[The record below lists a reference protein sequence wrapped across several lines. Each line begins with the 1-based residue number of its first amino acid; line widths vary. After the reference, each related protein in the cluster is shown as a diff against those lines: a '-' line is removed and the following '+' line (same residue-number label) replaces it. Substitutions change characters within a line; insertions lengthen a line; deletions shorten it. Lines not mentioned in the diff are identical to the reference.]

1 MNNNF
6 IFTPIFVPNLL
17 RIFRHPCQQVHSVKH
32 AYLSEFSFHHLNVG
46 TGYPEGVAPHVR
58 VMGFPSTATGCSG
71 KIYVFPGACLIL
83 MSMVAFPVRVT
94 FPLPVEKKGKIN

>member
-1 MNNNF
+1 M
-6 IFTPIFVPNLL
+6 
-17 RIFRHPCQQVHSVKH
+17 
-32 AYLSEFSFHHLNVG
+32 G

-94 FPLPVEKKGKIN
+94 FPLPIIKKGKKNKNIIEVIFDPLLAGFVV